1 MLCARFSLGE
11 RMIIQPEIASFQLA
25 RSRFAQLLGFKSNI
39 LPRYC
44 VLLALNTLSFS
55 ECLL

>member
-25 RSRFAQLLGFKSNI
+25 RSRFAQLLGFRSNI

-44 VLLALNTLSFS
+44 VLLAPTHS
-55 ECLL
+55 LLF